1 MLRVGKGLQCLRPIS
16 LNSILLNFLPVREI
30 IHCSIHS
37 PFPLFIRHLLN
48 TCHIPGA
55 ARNTRHNLINSAWSQ
70 SSKKS
75 KATKKA
81 FVNTQVHCNIIWK
94 ALGTQ
99 CHGSPEEIINNFPNY
114 ARKACFIWMFKN
126 EKELLSLKNGG
137 SSQGKGNHMY
147 HKASELHRAMECL
160 SNRETYL
167 DRMRPEGY
175 GERQTWRSRLG
186 PQTKW
191 CTWLKPKVGNTFTNC
206 LACI

>member
-1 MLRVGKGLQCLRPIS
+1 MLRAGKRQQCLRAIS

-81 FVNTQVHCNIIWK
+81 FVNTQVHCNTIWK
-94 ALGTQ
+94 ALGKQ

-126 EKELLSLKNGG
+126 EKELLSWKNGG
-137 SSQGKGNHMY
+137 KQSRQRELYVSQSFRTIQGHGMFIEQGDLPGQDE
-147 HKASELHRAMECL
+147 A
-160 SNRETYL
+160 
-167 DRMRPEGY
+167 
-175 GERQTWRSRLG
+175 WRVWWEVTLE
-186 PQTKW
+186 K
-191 CTWLKPKVGNTFTNC
+191 
-206 LACI
+206 

>member
-81 FVNTQVHCNIIWK
+81 LVNAQVHCNIIWK

-99 CHGSPEEIINNFPNY
+99 CYGSPEEIINNFPGY
-114 ARKACFIWMFKN
+114 VRKACFIWMFKN
-126 EKELLSLKNGG
+126 EKELLCRKKKKKKVEE
-137 SSQGKGNHMY
+137 SSQGKGSRMY
-147 HKASELHRAMECL
+147 HKASELHRVTECL
-160 SNRETYL
+160 SNRETYM
-167 DRMRPEGY
+167 DRMKPEGY

-191 CTWLKPKVGNTFTNC
+191 SHD
-206 LACI
+206 